1 MMRMHVKQLAFAVA
15 LGTAM
20 AAGAQTPSYP
30 AAAPA
35 TDKPTMAAPAKG
47 DSDATK
53 ACANLPAAEKEACLA
68 KANKSGSAAMKSPDT
83 TTPSASPP
91 AATAPAKSDSAPM
104 KSDSAPAK
112 SDTTTPPK

>member
-1 MMRMHVKQLAFAVA
+1 MMRMHMKQLAFVVA

-20 AAGAQTPSYP
+20 AAGAQSPSYP

-35 TDKPTMAAPAKG
+35 TDKPAMAAPAKG

-53 ACANLPAAEKEACLA
+53 ACANLPPA
-68 KANKSGSAAMKSPDT
+68 KNTPHT
-83 TTPSASPP
+83 TTPSPSPSTT
-91 AATAPAKSDSAPM
+91 TAPAKSDSAPM

>member
-1 MMRMHVKQLAFAVA
+1 MMRMHFKQLAFVVA

-20 AAGAQTPSYP
+20 AAGAQSPSYP

-35 TDKPTMAAPAKG
+35 TDKPTMTAPAKG

-83 TTPSASPP
+83 TTPSASPS
-91 AATAPAKSDSAPM
+91 TTSAPAKSDSAPV
-104 KSDSAPAK
+104 KSDSATTK
-112 SDTTTPPK
+112 SDTTAPPK